1 MAPNRKIIFCL
12 IVLLLS
18 NFTVSA
24 FARDIR
30 FEVTVDKN
38 KVSLNSTVS
47 LNLTFYGTQSIN
59 RIDLPD
65 IHGFNWRYFGPSLKM
80 SIINGR
86 ATRSITHMYVLIPIE
101 AGEFSVPPMSVYYN
115 GRTYESNPIPITV
128 VRGPVS
134 APAPGTKESYGST
147 VRDLGDKAFLV
158 LEAGKKKAYVNE
170 VIPVTVKL
178 YVNKLAIKDIYPPML
193 AHRKFSID
201 EYEKPRQYKEILNGI
216 PYDVIEFNTNAF
228 GNRPGELTLGP
239 AELKCSLL
247 LRRKTRNRRHSSIFG
262 DDDFFGPGAFD
273 SFFGGGYEKYPLNL
287 KSESVPVT
295 VAELPIEF
303 VPNDFTGAL
312 GNYQFYLEASPKEVK
327 VGDPITLKL
336 VIAGEGNFN
345 TVKNPALRAD
355 GDFKIYDPDVKQD
368 ETGKVFEQVII
379 PKTVNVKE
387 IPAVTFSFFDTSSG
401 KYKSIT
407 RGPMPIKVN
416 PLPKGEELIIFETPE
431 GPAGAAR
438 AREIFGKDIIYIKDS
453 PGLLK
458 KRGAFLC
465 RNKLFI
471 ALQFIPILCVIFTI
485 VFQRRKERLERDI
498 PYARRLAAPRK
509 AGRNLKRARQFL
521 SAGDSQQFFD
531 AVFKTLQ
538 EYLGDKFH
546 LPTAGITSNV
556 VEALRGYN
564 IDSGIIDSLKECFG
578 NCDTA
583 RYAQSSITKEDMSR
597 TLTLLEGVIDKL
609 ERAKI

>member
-1 MAPNRKIIFCL
+1 MNKRIIFCL
-12 IVLLLS
+12 ALFLLL
-18 NFTVSA
+18 NFTVSTLA
-24 FARDIR
+24 SDIR

-38 KVSLNSTVS
+38 QVSLGSTVS
-47 LNLTFYGTQSIN
+47 LNLTFYGTQDIN

-80 SIINGR
+80 SIINGK
-86 ATRSITHMYVLIPIE
+86 ATTSITHMYALIPIE

-115 GRTYESNPIPITV
+115 GRTYESNAIPIKV

-134 APAPGTKESYGST
+134 APSSGTEGSYDGA
-147 VRDLGDKAFLV
+147 VGNLGDKAFLV
-158 LEAGKKKAYVNE
+158 LEAGKKRAYVNE
-170 VIPVTVKL
+170 IIPVTAKL
-178 YVNKLAIKDIYPPML
+178 YVSRLAIKDIYPPAL
-193 AHRKFSID
+193 EHRGFSMD
-201 EYEKPRQYKEILNGI
+201 EYGEPRQYKEILNGV
-216 PYDVIEFNTNAF
+216 PYDVIEFDTNAF
-228 GNRPGELTLGP
+228 GNHSGEFALGP

-247 LRRKTRNRRHSSIFG
+247 LRRKTQSRPRFSIF

-287 KSESVPVT
+287 RSESVPVT
-295 VAELPIEF
+295 VTELPKENI
-303 VPNDFTGAL
+303 PDDFTGAL
-312 GNYQFYLEASPKEVK
+312 GNYQFYLEATPKEVK
-327 VGDPITLKL
+327 AGDPITLKV
-336 VIAGEGNFN
+336 VITGEGNFN

-355 GDFKIYDPDVKQD
+355 GNFKIYDPDVKQD

-379 PKTVNVKE
+379 PKTEKVKE

-401 KYKSIT
+401 RYRSIT
-407 RGPMPIKVN
+407 RGPIPIKVN
-416 PLPKGEELIIFETPE
+416 PLPKGEELVIFETPE
-431 GPAGAAR
+431 GPARAER
-438 AREIFGKDIIYIKDS
+438 AREILGKDIIYIKDS
-453 PGLLK
+453 PGLLR

-465 RNKLFI
+465 RNKLFL
-471 ALQFIPILCVIFTI
+471 ALQFIPILCVIFIT

-498 PYARRLAAPRK
+498 PYARRLAAPQK
-509 AGRNLKRARQFL
+509 AKKNLKRARQL
-521 SAGDSQQFFD
+521 LNARDSQQFFD
-531 AVFKTLQ
+531 AVFKTLK

-556 VEALRGYN
+556 VEALKGYN
-564 IDSGIIDSLKECFG
+564 IDPGIIDGLKECFG

-597 TLTLLEGVIDKL
+597 TLTLLEEVIDKL